1 MQFSF
6 KTVLAGAMLV
16 FSLAG
21 AAEASPK
28 ILYVPLD
35 NRPVCLEYTGDTAKA
50 AVIPDG
56 PRKKIFQ
63 PEEPRQ

>member
-16 FSLAG
+16 FSMAG
-21 AAEASPK
+21 SAAASPK

-35 NRPVCLEYTGDTAKA
+35 NRPVCL
-50 AVIPDG
+50 
-56 PRKKIFQ
+56 
-63 PEEPRQ
+63 